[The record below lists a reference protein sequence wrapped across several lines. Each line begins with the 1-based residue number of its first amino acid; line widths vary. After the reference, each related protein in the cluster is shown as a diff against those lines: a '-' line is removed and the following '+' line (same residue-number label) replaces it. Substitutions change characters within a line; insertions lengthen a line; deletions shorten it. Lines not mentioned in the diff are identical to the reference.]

1 MLDIIKAVILGFIEG
16 LTEYLPVS
24 STGHLLL
31 VEHFFGFGDKAFG
44 NTFAIVIQFGAI
56 LALLA
61 IYFWRLVQLATHFFT
76 NAVARRF
83 VFGILLSFMPAAV
96 VGYFLHGFIKSVLF
110 NPWIVCV
117 SLVVGGLVLVWVES
131 LDLKPR
137 HREVAA
143 FSMPMYFLIG
153 VFQCF
158 AMIPGVSRSGATIV
172 SAMLLGAD
180 RRAAAEFSFWL
191 AMPTMAGAFA
201 LELFQEPARAQ
212 HQRCAAHRRRL
223 RGLVHL
229 RLDRG
234 EDLPRLRVAPWF
246 HGVCLVAAD
255 RRHARHRR
263 PDAGTRCRLRHST
276 PTRFTTRLPNR

>member
-1 MLDIIKAVILGFIEG
+1 LPVGASGAATLMEDIIKAIILGFVEG

-31 VEHFFGFGDKAFG
+31 VEHFFGFGDKGFG
-44 NTFAIVIQFGAI
+44 NTFAVLIQFGAI
-56 LALLA
+56 LALLS
-61 IYFWRLVQLATHFFT
+61 IYFWRLMQLAIHFFT

-83 VFGILLSFMPAAV
+83 VFGILLAFLPAAF
-96 VGYFLHGFIKSVLF
+96 VGFFLQSFIKSVLF

-131 LDLKPR
+131 IDLKPR
-137 HREVAA
+137 YREVAA
-143 FSMPMYFLIG
+143 FSMPMYLLIG
-153 VFQCF
+153 VFQCA

-201 LELFQEPARAQ
+201 LELFKSRHELSSNGALLIGIGFAVSFVFGWIVVKTFLDYVSRHGFMLFAWW
-212 HQRCAAHRRRL
+212 RL
-223 RGLVHL
+223 IVGTLGIAGLML
-229 RLDRG
+229 GL
-234 EDLPRLRVAPWF
+234 
-246 HGVCLVAAD
+246 
-255 RRHARHRR
+255 
-263 PDAGTRCRLRHST
+263 GTG
-276 PTRFTTRLPNR
+276 